1 MYIVNR
7 TCLGVFN
14 LELIEEVPL
23 KITML
28 VSYTLGTV
36 SSWPSLNLKRTEAV
50 FKLATYPL
58 VLLCCCWSCALYFM
72 YVISIILIPR
82 EFPRQQLPM
91 QFKLEI
97 SWPYSTKL
105 ETSKFVRNH
114 NWTKLCMPNI
124 STWVYRCIYRCIS
137 NIHSLSNI
145 KLWIKFSMK
154 IRITFFSF
162 FSFLQWTGI
171 MLLCTLLFP

>member
-1 MYIVNR
+1 MKSMYIVNR

-50 FKLATYPL
+50 CKLATYPL
-58 VLLCCCWSCALYFM
+58 VLFCCCWSCALYFM

-82 EFPRQQLPM
+82 GFPRQQLPM

-97 SWPYSTKL
+97 SWTYSTKL

-114 NWTKLCMPNI
+114 NWTKLCMPH
-124 STWVYRCIYRCIS
+124 IYLHGYIDVSIDVSPTCT
-137 NIHSLSNI
+137 H
-145 KLWIKFSMK
+145 
-154 IRITFFSF
+154 
-162 FSFLQWTGI
+162 FL
-171 MLLCTLLFP
+171 TLNCELNLAWR

>member
-105 ETSKFVRNH
+105 ETSKFVRNY

-124 STWVYRCIYRCIS
+124 YLHGYIDVSIDVSPTYT
-137 NIHSLSNI
+137 H
-145 KLWIKFSMK
+145 
-154 IRITFFSF
+154 
-162 FSFLQWTGI
+162 FL
-171 MLLCTLLFP
+171 TLNCELNLAWR